1 FLRGGADLVGA
12 SVDQLR
18 LVLGVPE
25 VHLVDLGAHP
35 VRDRTG
41 LLAHPVRAGLPADVV
56 QPVRGP
62 VARALDLVTEP
73 LDTVLDHLL
82 DRVGGDV
89 LDEVAY
95 AHAQLPPPSPGP
107 PCCCACWARSSG
119 DGPNASS
126 NARFHSFS
134 SMPSRSLS
142 HSDCCPPRPSVSSE
156 RPVSFQVCSISSP
169 ACSNDSRLQSGSK
182 ASGVN
187 TSPQPC
193 WAISSSEAC
202 GLPPIRALTPTFS
215 DPATYWSC
223 SHSVPAA
230 RPRRF
235 AIWLA
240 SFTRARTPHSQRSQK
255 SSKSVDRPWCPASI
269 PVIDSPEKPLPMIEP
284 VAPPNSPSPS
294 MVAPTPLVNFATDA
308 ASRFR
313 STSSAAT
320 PAPLPVRAGVHGGFV
335 GHGVHGSL
343 VGHDPRDRREE
354 HRPVLGRDVH
364 RQTGRLPQPRHDL
377 VHDPGPQQRRVVQR
391 PFRHPALLREPGQ

>member
-1 FLRGGADLVGA
+1 
-12 SVDQLR
+12 
-18 LVLGVPE
+18 
-25 VHLVDLGAHP
+25 
-35 VRDRTG
+35 
-41 LLAHPVRAGLPADVV
+41 
-56 QPVRGP
+56 
-62 VARALDLVTEP
+62 
-73 LDTVLDHLL
+73 
-82 DRVGGDV
+82 
-89 LDEVAY
+89 
-95 AHAQLPPPSPGP
+95 
-107 PCCCACWARSSG
+107 
-119 DGPNASS
+119 
-126 NARFHSFS
+126 
-134 SMPSRSLS
+134 
-142 HSDCCPPRPSVSSE
+142 CPPRPSVSSE

-169 ACSNDSRLQSGSK
+169 ARSNDSRLQSGSK

-240 SFTRARTPHSQRSQK
+240 SLTRARTPHSQRSQK

-320 PAPLPVRAGVHGGFV
+320 PPPLPVRAGVHGGFV
-335 GHGVHGSL
+335 GPGVHGSL

-364 RQTGRLPQPRHDL
+364 RQTGRLPQPRPDL
-377 VHDPGPQQRRVVQR
+377 VHDPRPQQRRVVQR
-391 PFRHPALLREPGQ
+391 PFRHPALPRGRGQRRLVRDGTHPPHPARARAPQPPVRRGHQQRRPAHLPPQGPRITDPGPLFRDPLGQRRPRVLHEPLLAPVS

>member
-1 FLRGGADLVGA
+1 
-12 SVDQLR
+12 
-18 LVLGVPE
+18 
-25 VHLVDLGAHP
+25 
-35 VRDRTG
+35 
-41 LLAHPVRAGLPADVV
+41 
-56 QPVRGP
+56 
-62 VARALDLVTEP
+62 
-73 LDTVLDHLL
+73 
-82 DRVGGDV
+82 
-89 LDEVAY
+89 
-95 AHAQLPPPSPGP
+95 PGP

-142 HSDCCPPRPSVSSE
+142 HSACCPPRPSVSSE

-169 ACSNDSRLQSGSK
+169 ARSNDSRLQSGSK

-230 RPRRF
+230 RPRRL
-235 AIWLA
+235 ASWLA

-320 PAPLPVRAGVHGGFV
+320 PVPLPVRAGVAGVHGGFF
-335 GHGVHGSL
+335 
-343 VGHDPRDRREE
+343 GHDPRDRREV

-377 VHDPGPQQRRVVQR
+377 VHDPGPQQRRIVQR
-391 PFRHPALLREPGQ
+391 PFRHPALLREPGQRRLVREGTHPPHPARVRAPQPPVHRRHQQHRPPHLPHQRTRITKPRPLLGYSLGQRRPGLLHDPSLVTVPKVTGGTVEQTRVKGAVVLVKP